1 MQGIEQGFYR
11 VVTAAARPEPIRPGL
26 KLGLPLGFQRI
37 TYPALMAAVGQH
49 RNSDRAHFCL
59 ITGFWYI
66 HPPDRG
72 RLMRADRGVHLH
84 RHLGPRL
91 AGQRDQPVDSRSP
104 AARVALRYLPHAD
117 QRIAPAPQHK
127 FLQVP
132 GQWQVTLLHRLEDPP
147 AQPPYLLLMAPPVHT
162 IPGVTIEPGQAIR
175 SVHRSVQRAH
185 QFRHLRSLRIK
196 GSPAHVSALS
206 SPGSNGPASG
216 PVIRGP
222 SGRSSRTCGPAFLP
236 PFGRPASASW
246 APCPAREFS
255 PPFGRPTALP
265 AHTRACPADPDRVS
279 TFRTPESRTAPD
291 ALSAPRTAVPLPIG
305 SSGAAAVRLP
315 AAGPYNPGTA
325 TQPGMGMGR

>member
-37 TYPALMAAVGQH
+37 TYPALMAAVGQY

-66 HPPDRG
+66 HPPNRG

-132 GQWQVTLLHRLEDPP
+132 GQWPVTLLHRLEDPP

-175 SVHRSVQRAH
+175 SVHRSVQLAH

-255 PPFGRPTALP
+255 PPYGRLTAPP
-265 AHTRACPADPDRVS
+265 AHTRAWDADP
-279 TFRTPESRTAPD
+279 
-291 ALSAPRTAVPLPIG
+291 
-305 SSGAAAVRLP
+305 
-315 AAGPYNPGTA
+315 
-325 TQPGMGMGR
+325 